1 MAIYS
6 CIFCPFYSVLLHVD
20 IFHNTLQKVSSHA
33 VSVHKAIQYFK
44 AAINDIR
51 ENLPQV
57 NGNSKPS
64 TKLAQNDH
72 NIHAEVI
79 KVCDIIVTQMKH
91 CFEEESHTL
100 PFAATEPQ
108 LSMAQNVFL
117 ENSRVVL

>member
-1 MAIYS
+1 MAKYS

-20 IFHNTLQKVSSHA
+20 ILHNTLQKVPSHA
-33 VSVHKAIQYFK
+33 VSVHKAIQYLK

-91 CFEEESHTL
+91 CHTL

-117 ENSRVVL
+117 ENSRVLL